1 MPLSRFQLNTQPQL
15 GGFLER
21 VCYGIPASDVAVGFK
36 VGQLLPLIVEAIR

>member
-21 VCYGIPASDVAVGFK
+21 VCYGSPDAGVAVGFK